1 MSNVHLIQIF
11 MLLIKF
17 LNTKLWLKMI
27 VKKKKWVYYATGVQ
41 MEELI
46 IFNSVSNLHR
56 KI

>member
-27 VKKKKWVYYATGVQ
+27 VKKKNEYITQQASRWK
-41 MEELI
+41 
-46 IFNSVSNLHR
+46 N
-56 KI
+56 